1 MRLPEKFQAEMDRLW
16 SEYAPEGSL
25 TDFLAVHDQSSAS
38 GLRANLLKTTPT
50 ELKRLLSDL
59 VQDTV
64 PWSDSGFYTREKTS
78 PGRLP
83 HYHAG
88 LFYIQEP
95 SAMLPAE
102 ALDVKPGDI
111 VLDLCAAPGGKST
124 RLAAGIGP
132 GGLLWA
138 NEINGDRVKALL
150 RNLELAGA
158 GRTIITQDT
167 PERLAERLPGFFDR
181 ILVDAPCSG
190 SGMFRRDPQA
200 TASWERYG
208 PATCT
213 PVQSDILE
221 AADRMLKPGGYLVYS
236 TCSFSVSED
245 EAMILSFQK
254 RHPCYK
260 IAPIPQSRGLSPGL
274 SLAPGLE
281 QTVRIWP
288 HLTRGDGHYCALL
301 QKSLDAKPYQISAA
315 KQSLPDEQIQSSR
328 KKRKNPALETRQAVL
343 GDGAIQ
349 ACFREWAQATLSV
362 TGLEKL
368 DQMEQSA
375 FYRIHQDRLH
385 LMPSQAED
393 LEGLHFVK
401 TGLYLGQVHN
411 RRSNNDRT
419 KTTGLPI
426 ARSAAKLVFEPAH
439 ALVLALEANDF
450 QYALRLDA
458 ADPLLQK
465 YLRGE
470 TLEWPQSL
478 WPAAG
483 WTQGA
488 YVAVCLERFPLGWAK
503 AQNQGMLK
511 NLYPPG
517 WRKMT

>member
-1 MRLPEKFQAEMDRLW
+1 MRLPEHFRAEMSYLW
-16 SEYAPEGSL
+16 SEHTPEGSL
-25 TDFLAVHDQSSAS
+25 SDFFAVHDQAAAS
-38 GLRANLLKTTPT
+38 GLRANLLKTTPA
-50 ELKRLLSDL
+50 ELQSMLLDL
-59 VQDTV
+59 VQDPV
-64 PWSDSGFYTREKTS
+64 PWSDSGFYTREKAS

-102 ALDVKPGDI
+102 ALEVKPGDK

-124 RLAAGIGP
+124 RLAAGIGSD
-132 GGLLWA
+132 GLLWA

-150 RNLELAGA
+150 RNLELSGT
-158 GRTIITQDT
+158 GRAIITQDT
-167 PERLAERLPGFFDR
+167 PERLAERLPDYFDR

-213 PVQSDILE
+213 PVQTSILE

-245 EAMILSFQK
+245 EAMIQSFLE

-260 IAPIPQSRGLSPGL
+260 IVPVPRSKGVSPGL

-281 QTVRIWP
+281 QTARIWP

-301 QKSLDAKPYQISAA
+301 QKSADARPYLATAAEPAILD
-315 KQSLPDEQIQSSR
+315 DQIQSSR
-328 KKRKNPALETRQAVL
+328 KKRKYPTKDAEQSVL
-343 GDGAIQ
+343 DDAAAQ
-349 ACFREWAQATLSV
+349 ACFRAWAQATFSA
-362 TGLEKL
+362 TGLTRQ
-368 DQMEQSA
+368 DQMEQTA
-375 FYRIHQDRLH
+375 FYRIVQDRLH
-385 LMPSQAED
+385 LMPNQAGN
-393 LEGLHFVK
+393 LEGLHWVK
-401 TGLYLGQVHN
+401 TGLYLGQVHAC
-411 RRSNNDRT
+411 RSSKDRNPAIGWPVSRT
-419 KTTGLPI
+419 
-426 ARSAAKLVFEPAH
+426 ASKLVFEPAH
-439 ALVLALEANDF
+439 ALALALEANDF
-450 QYALRLDA
+450 RYALRLDA

-470 TLEWPQSL
+470 TLEWPKSQ
-478 WPAAG
+478 WPATG
-483 WTQGA
+483 WPEGA
-488 YVAVCLERFPLGWAK
+488 YVAVCLDRFPLGWAK
-503 AQNQGMLK
+503 AQNQGLLK